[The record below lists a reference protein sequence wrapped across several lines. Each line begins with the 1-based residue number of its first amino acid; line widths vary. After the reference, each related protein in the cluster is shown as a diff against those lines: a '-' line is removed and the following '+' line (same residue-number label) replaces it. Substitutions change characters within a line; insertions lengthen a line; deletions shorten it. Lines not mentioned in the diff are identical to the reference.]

1 VSATGVTRTTTRGGV
16 GVSVPRPDGVPK
28 VTGTFAFLGD
38 LEAEG
43 MLWGATRR
51 STVAHGRIVH
61 LDLQPALAVPGV
73 HAVLTQHDVPGH
85 PYQGQHTTDQP
96 VLCDGTVRHVG
107 EPIAVVAADDEETAR
122 LAAAAIV
129 VEVEELPPLLDV
141 EEALARGEVFR
152 HARVRHGDQS
162 LRGEV
167 VVEGEYETS
176 AQDQA
181 PLGTEAG
188 LAIPDGAG
196 GVDLWGPTQWTH
208 IDHQQLVACLGLTP
222 ELVRVHSVGLGGAF
236 GGREDLSLQTHVA
249 MLALVT
255 GRPVKM
261 VFDRTESFVAH
272 VKRHRA
278 RMRYRH
284 EADRDGRLVRVEA
297 RLLLDGGAYQTTS
310 AAVVANSTYFALG
323 PYRCPSTAI
332 DGYALR
338 TNHFPSGAMRGFG
351 ANQPAVA
358 AEAQM
363 DRLAA
368 ELGIDPVELRL
379 RNAIA
384 PGDRMPTTGQ
394 LVEGPLP
401 VAEALRTVA
410 AMPLPEPLTGAGAG
424 TGGAGAGGAGAGGA
438 GADGARGTGARDRGV
453 PDPRLLPGGTG
464 LAAAPDRVVRG
475 VGYALA
481 LKNLAF
487 SEGFDDYAEA
497 RVELT
502 ATGAVVQ
509 TAAIEVGQGMVTIL
523 QQLVRSILGV
533 EEVEVVFVDTGRIGS
548 AGSTSASR
556 QTQMAG
562 NAAVQAATALREQ
575 VLARYDGDDLSIEGV
590 WREGTLVSRLEDLA
604 RDGASEWV
612 RFRHPGSEPP
622 DEDGQ
627 GDLHVDFCVAA
638 QRAVV
643 DVDPELG
650 LVRVVRIDTAQ
661 DVGRAINPQQVLGQV
676 EGGIAQGLGMAL
688 TEEVVTEEGRIRN
701 ASFTD
706 YLLPTI
712 LDVGDV
718 EAVLIE
724 EPSPWG
730 PFGAKGMA
738 ELPTM
743 GATPAILAAIRDATG
758 RPLTRTPARPQDIAG
773 V

>member
-1 VSATGVTRTTTRGGV
+1 VSVTTGARTGTRGGV
-16 GVSVPRPDGVPK
+16 GTSVLRPDGVPK
-28 VTGTFAFLGD
+28 VTGRFAFLGD

-51 STVAHGRIVH
+51 SEVAHGRIVH
-61 LDLQPALAVPGV
+61 LDLAPAFAVPGV
-73 HAVLTQHDVPGH
+73 HAVLTQADVPGH
-85 PYQGQHTTDQP
+85 PYQGQHLTDQP

-129 VEVEELPPLLDV
+129 VEVEEAPPLVDV
-141 EEALARGEVFR
+141 DEALARGEVFR
-152 HARVRHGDQS
+152 HVRIRHGDQS

-188 LAIPDGAG
+188 LAIPDASG
-196 GVDLWGPTQWTH
+196 GVDIWGPTQWTH
-208 IDHQQLVACLGLTP
+208 IDHKQLVACLGLTA
-222 ELVRVHSVGLGGAF
+222 EQVRVHNVGLGGAF

-272 VKRHRA
+272 VKRHGA

-284 EADRDGRLVRVEA
+284 EADREGRLVRVEA
-297 RLLLDGGAYQTTS
+297 QLLLDGGAYETTS
-310 AAVVANSTYFALG
+310 AAVVANSAYFALG

-338 TNHFPSGAMRGFG
+338 TNHYPSGAMRGFG
-351 ANQPAVA
+351 ANQPCVA
-358 AEAQM
+358 SEAQM

-368 ELGIDPVELRL
+368 ELGMDAVELRL
-379 RNAIA
+379 RNALS

-394 LVEGPLP
+394 LIDGPLP
-401 VAEALRTVA
+401 VVEALRTVA
-410 AMPLPEPLTGAGAG
+410 AMPLPDPPVAG
-424 TGGAGAGGAGAGGA
+424 TE
-438 GADGARGTGARDRGV
+438 RDV
-453 PDPRLLPGGTG
+453 RLLPGGTG
-464 LAAAPDRVVRG
+464 LAASPDRVVRG

-481 LKNLAF
+481 LKNLEF

-502 ATGAVVQ
+502 ETGAVAH
-509 TAAIEVGQGMVTIL
+509 TAAIEVGQGMVTVI
-523 QQLVRSILGV
+523 QQVVRTALGL
-533 EEVEVVFVDTGRIGS
+533 EQVEVAFDHTGRIGS

-562 NAAVQAATALREQ
+562 NAALQAATALRER
-575 VLARYDGDDLSIEGV
+575 VLAQHGGDDLDDQGV
-590 WREGTLVSRLEDLA
+590 WRAGELVASLEQVA
-604 RDGASEWV
+604 RDGPTEWV
-612 RFRHPGSEPP
+612 RYRHPPTETP
-622 DEDGQ
+622 DADGQ

-643 DVDPELG
+643 DVDPDLG

-688 TEEVVTEEGRIRN
+688 TEEVVTEQGRIRN

-743 GATPAILAAIRDATG
+743 GATPAILAAVRAATG
-758 RPLTRTPARPQDIAG
+758 CALTRTPVRPQDIAG

>member
-1 VSATGVTRTTTRGGV
+1 VSAPTGTRTTTRGGV
-16 GVSVPRPDGVPK
+16 GVSVPRPDGIPK
-28 VTGTFAFLGD
+28 VTGAFRFLGD

-51 STVAHGRIVH
+51 SEVAHGRIVR
-61 LDLQPALAVPGV
+61 LDVAPALAVPGV
-73 HAVLTQHDVPGH
+73 RAVLAQADVPGH

-96 VLCDGTVRHVG
+96 VLCDGTIRHAG
-107 EPIAVVAADDEETAR
+107 EPIAVVAAEDEETAR
-122 LAAAAIV
+122 LAAAAIH
-129 VEVEELPPLLDV
+129 VEVEQLPPLVDP

-152 HARVRHGDQS
+152 HVRIRHGDQA

-167 VVEGEYETS
+167 VVEGEYET
-176 AQDQA
+176 APQDQA

-188 LAIPDGAG
+188 LAIPDASG
-196 GVDLWGPTQWTH
+196 GVDIWGPTQWTH
-208 IDHQQLVACLGLTP
+208 IDHRQLVACLALDAAQ
-222 ELVRVHSVGLGGAF
+222 VRVHPVGLGGAF

-261 VFDRTESFVAH
+261 VFDRTESFVGH
-272 VKRHRA
+272 VKRHGA

-284 EADRDGRLVRVEA
+284 EADRSGRLVRVEA
-297 RLLLDGGAYQTTS
+297 QLLLDGGAYQTTS
-310 AAVVANSTYFALG
+310 AAVVANAAYFALG
-323 PYRCPSTAI
+323 PYRCETTAV

-379 RNAIA
+379 RNALA
-384 PGDRMPTTGQ
+384 PGDRLPTTGQ
-394 LVEGPLP
+394 LIEHPLP
-401 VAEALRTVA
+401 VAESLRSVA
-410 AMPLPEPLTGAGAG
+410 ALPLPDEAVARGEGPAGDDLDP
-424 TGGAGAGGAGAGGA
+424 AGGE
-438 GADGARGTGARDRGV
+438 V
-453 PDPRLLPGGTG
+453 DPRLLPGGTG
-464 LAAAPDRVVRG
+464 LAATPDRVVRG

-502 ATGAVVQ
+502 TSGAVVH

-523 QQLVRSILGV
+523 GQVVRSALGIEQV
-533 EEVEVVFVDTGRIGS
+533 EIAFDHTSRIGS

-562 NAAVQAATALREQ
+562 NAALQAATALRQ
-575 VLARYDGDDLSIEGV
+575 RVLAAHDGDELTDVGV
-590 WREGTLVSRLEDLA
+590 WRGDELVATLEEVA
-604 RDGASEWV
+604 RDGPSEWV
-612 RFRHPGSEPP
+612 RYRHPPTETP

-638 QRAVV
+638 HRAVV
-643 DVDPELG
+643 DIDPDLG

-661 DVGRAINPQQVLGQV
+661 DVGRALNPQQLLGQV

-688 TEEVVTEEGRIRN
+688 TEQVITEGGLIRN

-743 GATPAILAAIRDATG
+743 GATPAILAAIRAATG
-758 RPLTRTPARPQDIAG
+758 RPLTRTPVRPQDIAG

>member
-1 VSATGVTRTTTRGGV
+1 VSVTVGTPTSIRGGV
-16 GVSVPRPDGVPK
+16 GTSVPRPDGVPK
-28 VTGTFAFLGD
+28 VTGTFEFLGD

-51 STVAHGRIVH
+51 SEVAHGRVVRV
-61 LDLQPALAVPGV
+61 DPSAALAMPGV
-73 HAVLTQHDVPGH
+73 HVVLTQADVPGH

-96 VLCDGTVRHVG
+96 VLCDGTIRHAG
-107 EPIAVVAADDEETAR
+107 EPIAIVAADDEETAR
-122 LAAAAIV
+122 RAAAAIV
-129 VEVEELPPLLDV
+129 VEVEEVAPLLDV
-141 EEALARGEVFR
+141 DEALSRGEVFR
-152 HARVRHGDQS
+152 HVRVRHGDPTR
-162 LRGEV
+162 RGEV

-188 LAIPDGAG
+188 LAVPDAAG
-196 GVDLWGPTQWTH
+196 GVDIWGPTQWTH
-208 IDHQQLVACLGLTP
+208 VDHKQLVACLGLP
-222 ELVRVHSVGLGGAF
+222 AEQVRVHNVGLGGAF

-249 MLALVT
+249 MLALAT

-261 VFDRTESFVAH
+261 VFDRTESFVGH
-272 VKRHRA
+272 VKRHAA

-297 RLLLDGGAYQTTS
+297 QLLLDGGAYQTTS
-310 AAVVANSTYFALG
+310 AAVVANSAYFALG
-323 PYRCPSTAI
+323 PYRCPTTI
-332 DGYALR
+332 VDGYALR
-338 TNHFPSGAMRGFG
+338 TNHYPSGAMRGFG
-351 ANQPAVA
+351 ANQPCVA

-368 ELGIDPVELRL
+368 ELGMDPVELRL
-379 RNAIA
+379 RNALG

-394 LVEGPLP
+394 RIEGPLP
-401 VAEALRTVA
+401 VAEALRSVA
-410 AMPLPEPLTGAGAG
+410 AMPLPTEPV
-424 TGGAGAGGAGAGGA
+424 AGGVAGGVA
-438 GADGARGTGARDRGV
+438 GDRAGDRADDLLDPGRGGI
-453 PDPRLLPGGTG
+453 DPRLLPGGTG

-481 LKNLAF
+481 VKNLEF

-502 ATGAVVQ
+502 EDGAVAH
-509 TAAIEVGQGMVTIL
+509 TAAIEVGQGMVTVI
-523 QQLVRSILGV
+523 QQVVRTVLGL
-533 EEVEVVFVDTGRIGS
+533 ERVEVSFDHTGRIGS

-562 NAAVQAATALREQ
+562 NAALQAATAVRER
-575 VLARYDGDDLSIEGV
+575 VLARHGGDTLSDEGV
-590 WREGTLVSRLEDLA
+590 WRDGVLVASLEEVAREGP
-604 RDGASEWV
+604 SEWV
-612 RFRHPGSEPP
+612 RYRHPPTEPP

-643 DVDPELG
+643 DVDPDLG

-661 DVGRAINPQQVLGQV
+661 DVGRAINPQQVLGQI

-706 YLLPTI
+706 YLLPTM
-712 LDVGDV
+712 LDVGEV

-743 GATPAILAAIRDATG
+743 GATPAILAAVRAATG
-758 RPLTRTPARPQDIAG
+758 RPLTRTPVRPQDIAG